1 MLYAN
6 GDIKDFLICFNNQ
19 LAQYFFDNGI
29 KCVTT
34 HYEEFLSNKIQQ
46 NGSFPSCDSEDDLKS
61 VKIFGEY
68 YKNILLNY
76 SKHESG
82 LTCQVPCQTDSFQL
96 TSTRLGVTPPE
107 LGKNKFK
114 LEPSAL
120 SWKLRKVVIEGV
132 ACSRHLARKS
142 RAQIL
147 AVWFQT
153 DLQAVKQNLFLAPDQ
168 KIVRLKKV
176 ANDQKINFAL

>member
-1 MLYAN
+1 MNVKARSCQSD

-46 NGSFPSCDSEDDLKS
+46 NGSFPSCASEEDLKS

-82 LTCQVPCQTDSFQL
+82 LTCQLPCQTDSFQL

-107 LGKNKFK
+107 LGKNRFK
-114 LEPSAL
+114 LEPL
-120 SWKLRKVVIEGV
+120 S
-132 ACSRHLARKS
+132 
-142 RAQIL
+142 
-147 AVWFQT
+147 
-153 DLQAVKQNLFLAPDQ
+153 
-168 KIVRLKKV
+168 
-176 ANDQKINFAL
+176 